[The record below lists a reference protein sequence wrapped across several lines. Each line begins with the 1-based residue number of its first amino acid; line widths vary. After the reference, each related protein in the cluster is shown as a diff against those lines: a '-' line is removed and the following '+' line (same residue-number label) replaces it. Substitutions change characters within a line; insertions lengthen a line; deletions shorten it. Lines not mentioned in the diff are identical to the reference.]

1 MNFEGLEKREMIV
14 VVDENNTFSV
24 GFRKMPSG
32 DECWAN
38 AVPADKS
45 RHFAATSR
53 ENMCLKHRTGRPN
66 CTSAATGNPTNVTK
80 HCARR

>member
-1 MNFEGLEKREMIV
+1 MIFEGLEKREMIV
-14 VVDENNTFSV
+14 VDENKMFSV

-45 RHFAATSR
+45 
-53 ENMCLKHRTGRPN
+53 
-66 CTSAATGNPTNVTK
+66 
-80 HCARR
+80 

>member
-1 MNFEGLEKREMIV
+1 MFPEGLEKREMIDPG
-14 VVDENNTFSV
+14 DENDMFSV

-45 RHFAATSR
+45 
-53 ENMCLKHRTGRPN
+53 
-66 CTSAATGNPTNVTK
+66 
-80 HCARR
+80 

>member
-1 MNFEGLEKREMIV
+1 MNFEGLEKRGMIAPV
-14 VVDENNTFSV
+14 GKNDMFSV

-45 RHFAATSR
+45 
-53 ENMCLKHRTGRPN
+53 
-66 CTSAATGNPTNVTK
+66 
-80 HCARR
+80 